1 MWARAFFARV
11 QGRNAAVIS
20 TGLFLSLIRSSD
32 RPSGNDDES
41 L

>member
-11 QGRNAAVIS
+11 QGREAAVIPQA
-20 TGLFLSLIRSSD
+20 LFLCLIRSSD